1 MRRRHKVGSP
11 LLIGAAVVILLCIL
25 SAVYSGISGNSSPI
39 TRAAGAVVRP
49 FQRFGTGVGHFFSK
63 GLDYFTEFDA
73 LKAENEQLKQ
83 QISDNAQLVRDA
95 QIALE
100 ENNQLRSQLGQPE
113 NTRTTTTVSAEV
125 IARSPGDW
133 ADTLTL
139 DKGSSSGVN
148 KDDLVTTVDGML
160 GFVSEVTDN
169 TCEVTS
175 ITDPKMQC
183 GALVTR
189 TRETA
194 IAEGDYN
201 LMTRGALRLSY
212 LREDSKVV
220 VGDTVETSGRG
231 GVFPKGI
238 LIGTVESVQPEES
251 GLSYYAVIKPFV
263 SVDSVS
269 SVSII
274 TEYTDTAEEAMQREH
289 ISIPKLIAYVLFSV
303 IIFALQTGTFGGMRI
318 FGSAVDLLP
327 ALVTAAALLGGPAE
341 AAVVGLT
348 VGICYDLSFTG
359 VDGLYPLFFLLFGYA
374 AGKLCQRLLTRNYI
388 SMLILT
394 AFECVLLGLLRY
406 LFSLMHAGASFLI
419 VLRQLAVGTVLT
431 CLFCFIVYLPL
442 RRLSGKSRKRSR

>member
-83 QISDNAQLVRDA
+83 QISANAQLVRDA

-274 TEYTDTAEEAMQREH
+274 TEYTDTAEAMQREQ

-341 AAVVGLT
+341 AAATGVT